1 MDPSDMELIQANL
14 DNDPELAQ
22 LWSEHLEMEKKL
34 DDMNQRL
41 YLSTEEQIERK
52 RLQKLKLAGR
62 DRIEQILATLR
73 EADA

>member
-1 MDPSDMELIQANL
+1 MDPSDMKLIQANL

-22 LWSEHLEMEKKL
+22 LWSEHLAMEKKL

-62 DRIEQILATLR
+62 DRIEQILTTLR
-73 EADA
+73 GA

>member
-1 MDPSDMELIQANL
+1 MDRTDMELIQANL

-22 LWSEHLEMEKKL
+22 LWSEHLGMEKKL

-62 DRIEQILATLR
+62 DRIEQILITLR
-73 EADA
+73 SASA

>member
-62 DRIEQILATLR
+62 DRIEQILTTLR
-73 EADA
+73 GA

>member
-1 MDPSDMELIQANL
+1 MDPSDTKLIQDNL
-14 DNDPELAQ
+14 DNDPELAK
-22 LWSEHLEMEKKL
+22 LWAEHQEMEKKL

-62 DRIEQILATLR
+62 DRIEQILGTLR
-73 EADA
+73 GPDA